1 MIMAAGSLLLSIL
14 AVFLPASIDLGDI
27 REGDGPAVCNFV
39 CANDSS
45 APLDIAFVSASCS
58 CVSVR
63 WPQEAVKP
71 GESAR
76 ITAILN
82 PDGMNGRVS
91 RQITVWERGDKALA
105 TLDISANVI
114 SSRPPKSYSLLDGKV
129 EVSARALNFGYVEKG
144 NAAVSELELKNT
156 GSGVLPLELHSTGGI
171 KVTGDSEIAQGG
183 SAVLSVIC
191 APEAVGSV
199 EGSVVIRSGS
209 SSFTIPVEALCI
221 GEVVEQ
227 EAPSLHTPASPM
239 RVSASGR
246 CKFKMSN
253 TGKSPLTIYKMEFPS
268 GVVCTGIPGT
278 IESGENCIVRLR
290 SCPEKFTVRIFTND
304 PVRPCRELR
313 FEKTD

>member
-27 REGDGPAVCNFV
+27 REGDGPAVCTFV

-45 APLDIAFVSASCS
+45 TPLDIAFVSVSCS
-58 CVSVR
+58 CVSVN
-63 WPQEAVKP
+63 WPRESIRQ

-82 PDGMNGRVS
+82 TDGMNGRVS

-105 TLDISANVI
+105 TLEISANVI

-156 GSGVLPLELHSTGGI
+156 GTGVLPLELHSTGGI
-171 KVTGDSEIAQGG
+171 KVTGDGEIAPGG

-191 APEAVGSV
+191 APESVGSV

-209 SSFTIPVEALCI
+209 SSFSIPVEALCI
-221 GEVVEQ
+221 GKVVEQ
-227 EAPSLHTPASPM
+227 EAPALHTPASPL

-246 CKFKMSN
+246 CKLEILN
-253 TGKSPLTIYKMEFPS
+253 AGKSPLTIYKIEYPS

-278 IESGENCIVRLR
+278 IESGRSCLLKFR
-290 SCPEKFTVRIFTND
+290 SCPAAFALRIFTND

-313 FEKTD
+313 FEK